1 MSSFPRSRDG
11 GATVRASRSH
21 QRQVVSSTVA
31 LRVRAI
37 TPAEHL
43 AAIDERPSVSFLQ
56 TPAWGRV
63 KRDWRAESVGWFSDS
78 ELVGVGLILYRQAPM
93 LRRYLAYL
101 PEGPAI
107 DWSAAVAADDLAR
120 WLDPLTA
127 YVRSR
132 GAFAIRMG
140 PPVPLRRW
148 SAATVKDA
156 LADERVRRLDQVEPD
171 VSSPTGLELAEQL
184 TAAGWRPPTDDGGFT
199 AGQPRYVV
207 QLPLAGR
214 DEDDLLK
221 GFNQLWRRNVK
232 KAEKAGVAVERGQAE
247 HLPEFH
253 RLYVETANRMVSPH
267 ARSNTST
274 ACGGNGRGGRHG
286 CVCTWRGIRDSGR
299 RGDHGAG
306 QRTPGTP
313 TARRRRNVVTSE
325 VPTPC
330 SGG

>member
-1 MSSFPRSRDG
+1 M
-11 GATVRASRSH
+11 
-21 QRQVVSSTVA
+21 
-31 LRVRAI
+31 
-37 TPAEHL
+37 
-43 AAIDERPSVSFLQ
+43 
-56 TPAWGRV
+56 
-63 KRDWRAESVGWFSDS
+63 
-78 ELVGVGLILYRQAPM
+78 
-93 LRRYLAYL
+93 
-101 PEGPAI
+101 
-107 DWSAAVAADDLAR
+107 
-120 WLDPLTA
+120 
-127 YVRSR
+127 
-132 GAFAIRMG
+132 
-140 PPVPLRRW
+140 
-148 SAATVKDA
+148 KDA

-232 KAEKAGVAVERGQAE
+232 KAEKAGVTVELGQAE

-274 ACGGNGRGGRHG
+274 ACGRQWPRRTTPAAFVPG
-286 CVCTWRGIRDSGR
+286 VLSGDWSPR
-299 RGDHGAG
+299 RPWFGSE
-306 QRTPGTP
+306 RTPGTP

-325 VPTPC
+325 VRTPC